1 MTTAQLD
8 TVKAY
13 LCHLHASNTDGLIAC
28 FEDNGQVHS
37 PFLGTMRARDF
48 FKKLAQASSGS
59 VITVLDLF
67 ASVQPQQDGGQ
78 DAVRIAAYFRYDW
91 TLSDGREVTFTCVD
105 VFSFHPQST
114 RIADMNIVYDTHPL
128 REEVGD
134 KYAPDPATAAPRP

>member
-8 TVKAY
+8 TVRTY
-13 LCHLHASNTDGLIAC
+13 LGHLHASNTEGLITC
-28 FEDNGQVHS
+28 FEENGVVHS
-37 PFLGTMRARDF
+37 PFLGTMRADDF

-67 ASVQPQQDGGQ
+67 ASVQPDSG
-78 DAVRIAAYFRYDW
+78 DSTRVAAYFRYDW

-105 VFSFHPQST
+105 VFTFDAGST
-114 RIADMNIVYDTHPL
+114 RIRDMNIVYDTHPL

-134 KYAPDPATAAPRP
+134 KYAPD